1 MAIQI
6 LSRREYSRAELVCK
20 LHQKNISA

>member
-1 MAIQI
+1 MQI